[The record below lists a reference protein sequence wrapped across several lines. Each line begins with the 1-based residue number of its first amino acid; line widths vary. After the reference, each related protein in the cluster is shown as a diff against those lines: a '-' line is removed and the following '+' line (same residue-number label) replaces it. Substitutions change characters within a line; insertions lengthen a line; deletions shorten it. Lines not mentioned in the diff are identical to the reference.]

1 MKKTVLV
8 LKSLFLFVFL
18 VLLSFKNVIVVK
30 AENQDQRQ
38 KISKSLK
45 ISPDYGKIP
54 LYFIPNE
61 GQVNEKALFYAKAS
75 RYTLWMTKEGL
86 VFDSIKRTKKKQN
99 ESLSSHPKNRNNPED
114 FTCERDVSRLIFLNS
129 KKNPEVILKDRTEH
143 KVNYFVGKDRSK
155 WRTNIQ
161 TSRAVLYKEL
171 YRNIDLRV
179 YGIDKQIEYDFI
191 VKPGGEISDISFE
204 YKDIE
209 HTEIDKCGSLLIETQ
224 FGKLEH
230 AKPDCYQVLGGE
242 RIEVEAGFKRIENNT
257 YGFKVEEYNRNYELI
272 IDPLVLVYSTYLG
285 GSNNDYGWGI
295 AVDSQGAAYV
305 TGYTWSTD
313 FPTQNAYQGSN
324 PGPYNVFITKVNSAG
339 DALVYSTYL
348 GGSSDDCAWG
358 IAVDSQGAA
367 YVTGRTTSSDFPTQ
381 NPIQGTYAGEL
392 DVFIT
397 KINSS
402 GSALVYSTYLGDSD
416 RDYGYD
422 IAVDS
427 QGAAYITGE
436 TWSTGF
442 PTQNPIYL
450 NQGGIDA
457 FITKVN
463 SSGSALV
470 YSTYLGGS
478 DNDYGRGIAVDT
490 QGAAYVVGSPT
501 SVDFPTQNPIQGT
514 LAGGEDVFITKVNS
528 TGDALVYST
537 YLGGAQYDN
546 GIAIAVDTQ
555 GAAYVTGYT
564 DSEDYPTQNPIQGT
578 HAVGE
583 DVFITKVNSTGDA
596 LVYSTYLGGYSDDY
610 GREIAVDTLGT
621 AYVAGH
627 TWSTDFPTQNPFQ
640 ETYPGGG
647 EAFIIMIHPSG
658 DALVFSTYLG
668 GSNTDAGW
676 SIAVDSEA
684 AVYVTGETDSTD
696 FPTQNPIQGSC
707 AGIIDAFIT
716 KLNFTCSLTITAGS
730 GGTTNPS
737 PGTYTYDYGEE
748 VTITATPDAEYTF
761 SGWTGD
767 VPSGQENDNPITITM
782 DSDKSVTA
790 NFVRPYQLTIV
801 AGSGGTTDPV
811 PGIYTHVSGT
821 QVSVQAIPNSGYRFS
836 GWSGDASGTTNPITI
851 TMDSDKSITA
861 NFSAI
866 PTGDGDNGKNG
877 GCFIATAAYGSPLHP
892 HVETL
897 RDFRDRYL
905 MTNKLG
911 RGFVDLYYRYSPC
924 MVNIIAKQKILRITA
939 RYYLLPVIAFS
950 YSMVHLG
957 PISTGSIFLFFFVLP
972 IFLVNFFRRK

>member
-1 MKKTVLV
+1 M
-8 LKSLFLFVFL
+8 FL
-18 VLLSFKNVIVVK
+18 VLLSFKNVIIVE

-45 ISPDYGKIP
+45 ISPDYAKIP

-75 RYTLWMTKEGL
+75 RYTLWMTEEGL
-86 VFDSIKRTKKKQN
+86 VFDSIKRTKKKEN
-99 ESLSSHPKNRNNPED
+99 ESRSSHPKDRNNPED
-114 FTCERDVSRLIFLNS
+114 FTCERDISRLIFLNS
-129 KKNPEVILKDRTEH
+129 KKNSEVIPTDRTEH
-143 KVNYFVGKDRSK
+143 KVNYFIGKDRSK

-209 HTEIDKCGSLLIETQ
+209 HTEIDKCGNLLIETK
-224 FGKLEH
+224 FVILEH
-230 AKPDCYQVLGGE
+230 AKPECYQVIEGE
-242 RIEVEAGFKRIENNT
+242 RISVEAEFKRIKTNT

-272 IDPLVLVYSTYLG
+272 IDPLVLLYSTYLG
-285 GSNNDYGWGI
+285 GSNLDFGWAI
-295 AVDSQGAAYV
+295 AVDSEGAAYV

-313 FPTQNAYQGSN
+313 FPTHNAYQGSM
-324 PGPYNVFITKVNSAG
+324 PGLYNIFITKVNSSG

-348 GGSSDDCAWG
+348 GGSGDDYACG

-367 YVTGRTTSSDFPTQ
+367 YVTGRTTCADFPTQ
-381 NPIQGTYAGEL
+381 NPIQGTYGGEL

-402 GSALVYSTYLGDSD
+402 GDALVYSTYLGDSD

-422 IAVDS
+422 IKVDS
-427 QGAAYITGE
+427 QSAAYVTGE
-436 TWSTGF
+436 TWSADF

-478 DNDYGRGIAVDT
+478 GLDYGLGIAVDT
-490 QGAAYVVGSPT
+490 QGAAYVSGYTESTDFPTLNPIQGTNAGFSDIFITKVNSSGSALVYSTYLGGSDDDSAVGPEKDWGGSIAVDSEGAAYVT
-501 SVDFPTQNPIQGT
+501 GETLSVDFPTQNPIQGT
-514 LAGGEDVFITKVNS
+514 NAGGKDVFITKVNS
-528 TGDALVYST
+528 SGSALVYST
-537 YLGGAQYDN
+537 YLGGSEKDW
-546 GIAIAVDTQ
+546 GDDIAVDAQ
-555 GAAYVTGYT
+555 GAAYVTG
-564 DSEDYPTQNPIQGT
+564 G
-578 HAVGE
+578 
-583 DVFITKVNSTGDA
+583 
-596 LVYSTYLGGYSDDY
+596 
-610 GREIAVDTLGT
+610 
-621 AYVAGH
+621 
-627 TWSTDFPTQNPFQ
+627 TWSVDFPTQSPFQ

-647 EAFIIMIHPSG
+647 EVFITKINSSG
-658 DALVFSTYLG
+658 DAHVYSSFLG
-668 GSNTDAGW
+668 GSNTDDGW
-676 SIAVDSEA
+676 SIAVDSDGA
-684 AVYVTGETDSTD
+684 TYVTGETDSTD

-707 AGIIDAFIT
+707 AGGIDAFIT
-716 KLNFTCSLTITAGS
+716 KLYFTCSLTITAGS
-730 GGTTNPS
+730 GGITDPS
-737 PGTYTYDYGEE
+737 PGTYNHDYGAEI
-748 VTITATPDAEYTF
+748 TITATPNSGYTF

-790 NFVRPYQLTIV
+790 NFVRPYTLTIA
-801 AGSGGTTDPV
+801 AGSGGTTDPA
-811 PGIYTHVSGT
+811 PGTYTHDSGT
-821 QVSVQAIPNSGYRFS
+821 QVSVRAMPNSGYQFS
-836 GWSGDASGTTNPITI
+836 SWSGDASGTTNPITI

-866 PTGDGDNGKNG
+866 PSDDGENGKNG

-897 RDFRDRYL
+897 RDFRDGYL

-911 RGFVDLYYRYSPC
+911 RGFVDFYYRYSPY
-924 MVNIIAKQKILRITA
+924 MVNIVAKQKILKIA
-939 RYYLLPVIAFS
+939 VRYYLLPVIAFG

-957 PISTGSIFLFFFVLP
+957 PISTGSILLLVFGFP
-972 IFLVNFFRRK
+972 IFLVYLFRRK